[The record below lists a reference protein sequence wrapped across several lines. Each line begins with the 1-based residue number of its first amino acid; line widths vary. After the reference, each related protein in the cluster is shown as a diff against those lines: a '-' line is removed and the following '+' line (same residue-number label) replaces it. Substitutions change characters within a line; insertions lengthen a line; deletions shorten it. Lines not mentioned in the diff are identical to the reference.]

1 MGDTAESS
9 PQAITKRSMTGP
21 RIALASALGLALAS
35 ASQAKVKCPERVD
48 LRACIG
54 IAAAATVEFCFE
66 PDLACSGTGYVREV
80 RPPAAPFTITG
91 MRVQGA
97 LGTRSITTSDL
108 PLLLLPAERL
118 LIDVSTTVNRSG
130 EQEKTLELVL
140 ANRLDGDST
149 PAKEEGDV
157 CKVDLRVRAPSC
169 LPADQAEQ
177 CAEEVC
183 AEGRCV
189 AGAGQ
194 GSCDD
199 GDACTTGDACSEGE
213 CSGTRVDCDDGI
225 ACTQD
230 VCTSSG
236 CAHQPS
242 DALCD
247 SGQCSV
253 ASCRPGDAAADGRGC
268 VAVEV
273 GEGDAC
279 TDDGVACTD
288 DRCTAG
294 SCLHFPVDSRCPGTA
309 ACSQAACV
317 PGDDAADA
325 AGCVSGPAGTEGGVC
340 AEDGDPC
347 SDDRCRG
354 GTCEHQLIS
363 QHLTCEP
370 VENAFRRALALLA
383 LTRSLAGS
391 MVTAGATQLT
401 TAERLTAPL
410 TRLDQELDATLDT
423 LSGRTTIPILVSRST
438 GLPETPAQARARAAL
453 LLVGRMP
460 LEARTFLE
468 ALSLAPRD
476 QGVDKDELRA
486 LTDQGRVLRRGVK
499 RLKTEL
505 KRLRRSTLQFVK

>member
-1 MGDTAESS
+1 M
-9 PQAITKRSMTGP
+9 P
-21 RIALASALGLALAS
+21 RIALALALGLALAS

-54 IAAAATVEFCFE
+54 VAASATVEFCFE

-80 RPPAAPFTITG
+80 RPPSAPFTITG
-91 MRVQGA
+91 LRVQGA

-118 LIDVSTTVNRSG
+118 LIDVSTTVTRSG
-130 EQEKTLELVL
+130 EQQKSLELVL
-140 ANRLDGDST
+140 SNTLDAGST
-149 PAKEEGDV
+149 AKQEGDV

-183 AEGRCV
+183 VDGRCES
-189 AGAGQ
+189 ATGEAA
-194 GSCDD
+194 CDD

-213 CSGTRVDCDDGI
+213 CTGTRVDCDDGV

-230 VCTSSG
+230 LCTSSG

-253 ASCRPGDAAADGRGC
+253 ATCRPGDVGADGDGC
-268 VAVEV
+268 VAIQV

-309 ACSQAACV
+309 SCSQAACV
-317 PGDDAADA
+317 PGDDDADA
-325 AGCVSGPAGTEGGVC
+325 AGCISGPAGIEGGVC
-340 AEDGDPC
+340 AEDGNPC

-354 GTCEHQLIS
+354 GTCDHQLIS
-363 QHLTCEP
+363 QHVTCAP

-383 LTRSLAGS
+383 LTRSLSGS
-391 MVTAGATQLT
+391 MVAAGATQLA
-401 TAERLTAPL
+401 TADRLTAPL
-410 TRLDQELDATLDT
+410 ARLDQELDATLDT
-423 LSGRTTIPILVSRST
+423 LSGRTTIPVLVSRST
-438 GLPETPAQARARAAL
+438 GIPETPAQARARAAL

-460 LEARTFLE
+460 LEARSFLE
-468 ALSLAPRD
+468 ALDAAPRD

-486 LTDQGRVLRRGVK
+486 LTDQGRALRRGVK
-499 RLKTEL
+499 RLKAEL
-505 KRLRRSTLQFVK
+505 KRLQRSTLQFVK